1 MSPLHLLTLACT
13 DLSGLYWGQPYTGV
27 SCYWGQLPAML
38 GSEYWGLNTGVG
50 VTGVG
55 LLLGS
60 APGVGR
66 GFAYWPQLRPVGG
79 VWLERWRAGAH
90 TAGGPGG

>member
-13 DLSGLYWGQPYTGV
+13 DLSGLYWGRPCTGV
-27 SCYWGQLPAML
+27 GCYWGRLLALL
-38 GSEYWGLNTGVG
+38 GSEYWGPSTGVS

-55 LLLGS
+55 LVLGS

-66 GFAYWPQLRPVGG
+66 GFAYWPHMRPVGG
-79 VWLERWRAGAH
+79 VCAKKLPRDLEGLEEHRA
-90 TAGGPGG
+90 